1 MLLVVKIQHEGNL
14 AAALVYM
21 VKDSIIWAALVKVFG
36 VRQNTTPHA
45 ATAAAG
51 GVIIK
56 EKVNYCCRW

>member
-1 MLLVVKIQHEGNL
+1 VVIIQQEGDL
-14 AAALVYM
+14 PAALVSI
-21 VKDSIIWAALVKVFG
+21 VIDSIILAALVKVFG

-45 ATAAAG
+45 AAGGGG